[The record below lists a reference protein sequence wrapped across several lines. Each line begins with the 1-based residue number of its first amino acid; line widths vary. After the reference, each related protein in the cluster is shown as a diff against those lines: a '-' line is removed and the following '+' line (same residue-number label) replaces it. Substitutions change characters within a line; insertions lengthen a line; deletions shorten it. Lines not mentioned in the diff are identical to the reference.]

1 MPRNDPLPDTGEPDL
16 RSPRSYLLWLL
27 RRQAGTATLGV
38 FWGCLWMAGMGL
50 TPLAVGGAVDA
61 ISDKDTGGL
70 LAWTGVVLGLA
81 LLTTAGS
88 VLRHRCDTVGRLKAN
103 YLTVRLVVRQ
113 AVTLGGRLRDRVA
126 DGDMVTVGTAD
137 ITRIGALPGAVAR
150 GAGSAVTIVVVA
162 VVLLSTSLPLGRLVL
177 LGVPVLLAGTGPL
190 LRPLHRRVGR
200 YRELEGELT
209 RRASDIVTGLRVLR
223 GIGGEQAF
231 RGRYRTDSQRL
242 RQAGVEVAEVE
253 SVLPAAEVL
262 LPGVLVVAVVWAGAR
277 LALAGDISP
286 GDLVAAYGYAAF
298 LVLPMRTVTSA
309 VQVIVG
315 ANVAAGRVVRVLAV
329 EPDPTAGTAPAGL
342 PDAPDLLDTATG
354 LTARHGRLTAVVS
367 ATPEQNAEIAERLGR
382 YREGVVTYGG
392 VPLDTLPVEQVRRHI
407 LVVRNSDTLFS
418 GVLRDELAAGRTDEE
433 LAAALHTAGAED
445 VVDALP
451 DGLGSVLTEQGSTLS
466 GGQRQRLRLARA
478 VASEAPVLILVDPTS
493 AVDALTE
500 AGVARRLRQARAGR
514 TTVVMSSS
522 PLLLDQ
528 ADEVAF
534 VVDGKVVG
542 TGAHRD
548 LVARNPQ
555 YAATVLRDGT

>member
-16 RSPRSYLLWLL
+16 RSPRGYLLWLL
-27 RRQAGTATLGV
+27 RRQAGTAALGV

-61 ISDKDTGGL
+61 ITDKDTEGL

-81 LLTTAGS
+81 LVTTAGS

-113 AVTLGGRLRDRVA
+113 AVTLGGRLHDRVA

-137 ITRIGALPGAVAR
+137 ISRIGALPGAVAR

-162 VVLLSTSLPLGRLVL
+162 VVLLSTSLPLGLLVL

-209 RRASDIVTGLRVLR
+209 RRASDIVAGLRVLR

-231 RGRYRTDSQRL
+231 LGRYRTDSQRL
-242 RQAGVEVAEVE
+242 RQAGVEVAKVE

-277 LALAGDISP
+277 LAVAGDISP

-298 LVLPMRTVTSA
+298 LMLPMRTVTSA

-329 EPDPTAGTAPAGL
+329 APDPTAGTAPAGL
-342 PDAPDLLDTATG
+342 PDAPDLVDAATG

-382 YREGVVTYGG
+382 YREGAVTLGG

-418 GVLRDELAAGRTDEE
+418 GVLRDELAPGRTDGE
-433 LAAALHTAGAED
+433 LAAALHTAGAGD
-445 VVDALP
+445 IVDALP

-478 VASEAPVLILVDPTS
+478 VASATPVLVLVDPTS

-500 AGVARRLRQARAGR
+500 AGVARRLRQSRAGR

-534 VVDGKVVG
+534 VVDGKVVA

-548 LVARNPQ
+548 LVVRNPQ
-555 YAATVLRDGT
+555 YADTVLRDGT

>member
-1 MPRNDPLPDTGEPDL
+1 MPRNDPLPDTGDPDL
-16 RSPRSYLLWLL
+16 RSPRRYLLWLL

-38 FWGCLWMAGMGL
+38 LWGCLWMAGMGL
-50 TPLAVGGAVDA
+50 TPLAVGGAIDA
-61 ISDKDTGGL
+61 ITDEDTASL
-70 LAWTGVVLGLA
+70 LGWTGVVLGLA
-81 LLTTAGS
+81 LATTAGS

-113 AVTLGGRLRDRVA
+113 AVRLGGGLRDGVA

-137 ITRIGALPGAVAR
+137 ISRIGALPGAVAR
-150 GAGSAVTIVVVA
+150 GTGSAVTIVVVA
-162 VVLLSTSLPLGRLVL
+162 VVLLSTSVPLGLLVL

-209 RRASDIVTGLRVLR
+209 RRASDIVAGLRVLR
-223 GIGGEQAF
+223 GIGGERAF
-231 RGRYRTDSQRL
+231 WGRYRADSQRL

-298 LVLPMRTVTSA
+298 LMLPMRTVTSA
-309 VQVIVG
+309 VQVVVG

-329 EPDPTAGTAPAGL
+329 TPDPTVGTAPAAL
-342 PDAPDLLDTATG
+342 PDAPDLTDAGSG
-354 LTARHGRLTAVVS
+354 LTVRHGTLTAVVS
-367 ATPEQNAEIAERLGR
+367 AVPEESAGIAERLGR
-382 YREGVVTYGG
+382 YREGVVTLGG

-407 LVVRNSDTLFS
+407 LVARNGDTLFS
-418 GVLRDELAAGRTDEE
+418 GVLRDELGAGRTDEE

-445 VVDALP
+445 IVDALP
-451 DGLGSVLTEQGSTLS
+451 DGLAGVLTEQGGTLS

-478 VASEAPVLILVDPTS
+478 VASGTPVLVLVDPTS

-500 AGVARRLRQARAGR
+500 AGIARRLREARAGR
-514 TTVVMSSS
+514 TTVVMSAS
-522 PLLLDQ
+522 PLILDQ

-548 LVARNPQ
+548 LVVHNPQ